1 MTSTFSLTIIYG
13 ALVFIWSFV
22 YINRSFDRISRSF
35 LVFLSVVILWMVLSA
50 SIDPA
55 KMSGLDIAMKTVYW
69 LSMMTMSVFFLHF
82 VYRLL
87 ERPLDWAFY
96 LMVGANTLALAARY
110 LYPMDYSDPYFWR
123 LSTPIVAP
131 LMSMTFSLPALYAL
145 FLLIRGYLRATEG
158 RLRSQL
164 RFIIAGAGLGSVV
177 SIISEYLLP
186 AVFHVNLQLYLMY
199 YALFIFVTAIFISIM
214 KYRLLNM
221 QSDYIFQ
228 KLFLNA
234 VDGIVILNHSGRI
247 ISINSMA
254 REILHAKQL
263 DSGDHIA
270 DAIPDYSFDINYQQ
284 HEFTLPGDSQPR
296 WLTATQY
303 PMDTADAA
311 SAKLLI
317 LSDITATKQHQQRE
331 MDLLA
336 EKSSI
341 DQLTGLY
348 SRQYLTERVARE
360 PAAAAGQQTALLFID
375 VDAFKAINDHYGHL
389 IGDGVL
395 QATAQCIRSMIRSD
409 TEAIRFGGD
418 EFLVLLSNARVPEAL
433 AVAERIHLCIAQHDF
448 TTLGVN
454 TPVTL
459 SIGVVSGSSPIL
471 DLVNRADMAMYQSK
485 RKGKNRTTVFDDSP
499 DAVAYR
505 MKI

>member
-1 MTSTFSLTIIYG
+1 MTSALSLTIIYG

-22 YINRSFDRISRSF
+22 YINRSYDRISRSF
-35 LVFLSVVILWMVLSA
+35 LVFLSVVILWMVLSS
-50 SIDPA
+50 SIDHA
-55 KMSGLDIAMKTVYW
+55 SQSGFALIMKTLYW

-87 ERPLDWAFY
+87 GRPLDWAFY
-96 LMVGANTLALAARY
+96 LIAGINTLALAARY
-110 LYPMDYSDPYFWR
+110 LYPIDYSDPYFWR

-131 LMSMTFSLPALYAL
+131 LMSLTFSLPVLYAL
-145 FLLIRGYLRATEG
+145 YLLIRGYLRAEG
-158 RLRSQL
+158 RLRTQL
-164 RFIIAGAGLGSVV
+164 RFIIGGAGLGCAVSVL
-177 SIISEYLLP
+177 SEYLLP
-186 AVFHVNLQLYLMY
+186 VVFHVDIQLYLMY
-199 YALFIFVTAIFISIM
+199 YALFIFITAIFISIM

-234 VDGIVILNHSGRI
+234 MDGIVILNHNGRV

-254 REILHAKQL
+254 RKILHAMQL
-263 DSGDHIA
+263 DSGDHIT
-270 DAIPDYSFDINYQQ
+270 DAIPGYSFEANYQQ
-284 HEFTLPGDSQPR
+284 QEFSIPDDPQPR

-317 LSDITATKQHQQRE
+317 LSDITATKQSQLRE
-331 MDLLA
+331 MNLLA
-336 EKSSI
+336 EKSTI

-348 SRQYLTERVARE
+348 SRQYLMERVAQE
-360 PAAAAGQQTALLFID
+360 PASAAGRQTALLFID
-375 VDAFKAINDHYGHL
+375 VDAFKAINDQYGHL
-389 IGDGVL
+389 VGDGVL
-395 QATAQCIRSMIRSD
+395 QATAGCIRSMIRSD

-418 EFLVLLSNARVPEAL
+418 EFLVLLNNARVPDAL
-433 AVAERIHLCIAQHDF
+433 AVAERIHLCVSQYDF
-448 TTLGVN
+448 TALGVG

-459 SIGVVSGSSPIL
+459 SIGVVSGAAPLL

-485 RKGKNRTTVFDDSP
+485 RKGKNRTTVFDDIP
-499 DAVAYR
+499 GNAAYH